1 MHTPL
6 KGLKVLSLEQAVAAP
21 FATARMADAGAKVIK
36 VERPEGDFARGYDRA
51 ANGLS
56 SYFVWLNRGKKSL
69 VLDLT
74 QQNDCNKLEQEI
86 KTTDI
91 FIQNLRYGVISKL
104 GFNLKRLHKVNPRLI
119 SCSLTGFGQNGSI
132 AKRKAY
138 DLLIQAETG
147 LASITGG
154 ANEAARV
161 GISIVDIAT
170 GSTAYSACLE
180 ALIQRGITGKGSRI
194 EVSLFDVMAEWLTV
208 PLLNHESGNTPTR
221 MGLAHPSIAP
231 YGVFKTKVGPD
242 LLIAVQSEREWFSF
256 CKLLLNDTDIASNPK
271 YSSNIARVT
280 NRAQTDNL
288 VSGVLSKLTTEEAI
302 DILQLA
308 DIAFALLNDMEGL
321 STHPCLRRIKIKT
334 EKGPISI
341 PAPPAIFNGTEPR
354 LAGVPSLENW
364 NHTVKGKDKSG

>member
-1 MHTPL
+1 MHKPL
-6 KGLKVLSLEQAVAAP
+6 KGLKVLALEQAVAAP
-21 FATARMADAGAKVIK
+21 FATARMADAGAEVIK
-36 VERPEGDFARGYDRA
+36 IERPEGDFARGYDNA

-56 SYFVWLNRGKKSL
+56 SYFVWLNRGKKSV

-74 QQNDCNKLEQEI
+74 QENDCSKLEQEL

-91 FIQNLRYGVISKL
+91 FIQNLRSGVISKL
-104 GFNLKRLHKVNPRLI
+104 GFDLEYLHEVNPKLI
-119 SCSLTGFGQNGSI
+119 SCSLSGFGQKGSMVN
-132 AKRKAY
+132 RKAY

-154 ANEAARV
+154 VEDAARV

-180 ALIQRGITGKGSRI
+180 ALIQRGVSGKGTRI

-208 PLLNHESGNTPTR
+208 PLLNHEAGNTPKR

-242 LLIAVQSEREWFSF
+242 ILIAVQSEREWLNF
-256 CKLLLNDTDIASNPK
+256 CKVILSDTSIAGDTK
-271 YSSNIARVT
+271 YSSNIARVS
-280 NRAQTDNL
+280 NRAQTDKL
-288 VSGVLSKLTTEEAI
+288 VTDVLAELTTEEAI
-302 DILQLA
+302 EKLQLA

-334 EKGPISI
+334 ENGPISM
-341 PAPPAIFNGTEPR
+341 PAPSAIFNGAKPV
-354 LAGVPSLENW
+354 LGGVPSLNIEDNQ
-364 NHTVKGKDKSG
+364 